1 MKNWK
6 LEGKIVLLRVD
17 FNVPIDKGIITDDTR
32 IVKSLITIKQLL
44 EGNAK
49 LVIMSHLGR
58 PLKSLLPDGQ
68 LDKTKF
74 SLAPVAKRLSELLG
88 RDVLFSSDC
97 GGGETKKKIRLLQIK
112 TGN

>member
-88 RDVLFSSDC
+88 RDVLF
-97 GGGETKKKIRLLQIK
+97 
-112 TGN
+112 